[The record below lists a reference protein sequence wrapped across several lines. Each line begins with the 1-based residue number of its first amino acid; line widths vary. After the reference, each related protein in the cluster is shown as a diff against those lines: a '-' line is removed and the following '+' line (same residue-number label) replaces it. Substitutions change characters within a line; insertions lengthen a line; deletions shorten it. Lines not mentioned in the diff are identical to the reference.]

1 MEASKEILRT
11 IRLLRKFW
19 PASQKPQL
27 DHYEEAVSTARIHW
41 QSKPSDGGATAP
53 VNFTPRSPEAG
64 K

>member
-41 QSKPSDGGATAP
+41 QAKPAKAP
-53 VNFTPRSPEAG
+53 ANFTPRSPEAG